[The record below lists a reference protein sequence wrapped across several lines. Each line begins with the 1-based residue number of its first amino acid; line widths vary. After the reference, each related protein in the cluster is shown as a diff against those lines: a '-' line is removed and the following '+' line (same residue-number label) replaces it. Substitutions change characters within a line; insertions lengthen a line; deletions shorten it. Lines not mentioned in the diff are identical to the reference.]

1 MKISELKN
9 KIIKKYGK
17 KGWQRLKKLEE
28 YKMYVALEEK
38 QIESVKEYP
47 FSIKYMNNPSE
58 NILLEA
64 VRRFPNVIQYI
75 NNPSERV
82 QLEAIKYNSFA
93 IEQIHNPSDK
103 VLQEAIKQIEKEE
116 DSIGIYK
123 ILFRYLE
130 NDLKEKES
138 KEDKV

>member
-1 MKISELKN
+1 MRFSELKEI
-9 KIIKKYGK
+9 IIKKYGK
-17 KGWQRLKKLEE
+17 EGLQRLENLEE

-38 QIESVKEYP
+38 QLEEIKKYA
-47 FSIKYMNNPSE
+47 FSIRYMNNPSE
-58 NILLEA
+58 DILLEA

-82 QLEAIKYNSFA
+82 QLEAIKYNVFA

-116 DSIGIYK
+116 YSIGIYK
-123 ILFRYLE
+123 ILFRYIE
-130 NDLKEKES
+130 NDLNEE
-138 KEDKV
+138 

>member
-17 KGWQRLKKLEE
+17 KGWQRLENLEE
-28 YKMYVALEEK
+28 YKMYIALEEK
-38 QIESVKEYP
+38 QLEEIKKYA
-47 FSIKYMNNPSE
+47 FSIRYMNNPSE
-58 NILLEA
+58 DILLEA
-64 VRRFPNVIQYI
+64 VRSFPNVIQYI

-82 QLEAIKYNSFA
+82 QLEAIKYNVFA

-116 DSIGIYK
+116 YSIGIYK
-123 ILFRYLE
+123 ILFRYIE
-130 NDLKEKES
+130 NDLKEE
-138 KEDKV
+138 

>member
-1 MKISELKN
+1 MVRKDGIT
-9 KIIKKYGK
+9 IK
-17 KGWQRLKKLEE
+17 
-28 YKMYVALEEK
+28 
-38 QIESVKEYP
+38 
-47 FSIKYMNNPSE
+47 
-58 NILLEA
+58 
-64 VRRFPNVIQYI
+64 YI
-75 NNPSERV
+75 NNPSEEV
-82 QLEAIKYNSFA
+82 QLEAVKENGYA

-138 KEDKV
+138 KEDEV

>member
-1 MKISELKN
+1 MKLSEV
-9 KIIKKYGK
+9 KKYII
-17 KGWQRLKKLEE
+17 EE
-28 YKMYVALEEK
+28 YGQGYWSTFKNDLTYRINKLSEQEQRELVHHRDYNL
-38 QIESVKEYP
+38 QYIL
-47 FSIKYMNNPSE
+47 NPSKE
-58 NILLEA
+58 LQLEM
-64 VRRFPNVIQYI
+64 VRKDGITIKYI

-82 QLEAIKYNSFA
+82 QLEAVKENVFA

-138 KEDKV
+138 KEDEV